1 MNKLKE
7 ALNNFQRA
15 NHKAKKENKGLYD
28 HMYANIDT
36 IIEECN
42 KGAEFG
48 LSFTQTLDYE
58 TITAGDKLHTIT
70 FVRTRLMHT
79 ECNDIIE
86 SKIPLTIKKENDS
99 HAVGSAITYAKRYSL
114 VSLYGLALD
123 DDGNANSEQK
133 PQYKNT
139 NPFGGK
145 V

>member
-1 MNKLKE
+1 MNKLKQ
-7 ALNNFQRA
+7 ALNEFQKA

-36 IIEECN
+36 IIEEVN

-48 LSFTQTLDYE
+48 LSFSQTLDYE
-58 TITAGDKLHTIT
+58 NVIVGDKLHTIT
-70 FVRTRLMHT
+70 FVRTILMHN
-79 ECNDIIE
+79 ECGDMIE

-123 DDGNANSEQK
+123 DDGNANSDPK
-133 PQYKNT
+133 PSFKNT

>member
-7 ALNNFQRA
+7 ALNSFQKQ
-15 NHKAKKENKGLYD
+15 NNVAKKENKGLYN

-36 IIEECN
+36 IIQEVN

-48 LSFTQTLDYE
+48 LSFSQTLDYE
-58 TITAGDKLHTIT
+58 NVVVGDKLHTIT
-70 FVRTRLMHT
+70 FVRTILMHN
-79 ECNDIIE
+79 ECNNVIE

-123 DDGNANSEQK
+123 DDGNANSDPK
-133 PQYKNT
+133 PNNN

-145 V
+145 